1 VATND
6 GRAVREW
13 AWLEA
18 EVAASRHLTDEQRI
32 DILVDLLD
40 ASDAIRAGKSAEE
53 LRREEEAREI
63 LDRPGKERYR
73 ALAERLA

>member
-1 VATND
+1 MDRAR
-6 GRAVREW
+6 GR

-18 EVAASRHLTDEQRI
+18 EVAAAARLTDEERI
-32 DILVDLLD
+32 AILIDLLEM
-40 ASDAIRAGKSAEE
+40 SDAIRAGKSEEE

-73 ALAERLA
+73 ALAERLG